1 MDDAPVSKPPCTW
14 SISRVPAACQPVL
27 LVSGHPFRVAAR
39 FLSILLIHDGRPR
52 MNPKHFH
59 TPVSTRLRCPVC
71 HQPVYS
77 RGGIHPQC
85 AMRQSEPALHEP
97 EEPVEVDCR
106 GRAGRAVA
114 VAATGPEDRR
124 HAKSHGPRPQPSVP
138 RRPAREHGGN
148 AAPDFQPLGSLI
160 SLL

>member
-1 MDDAPVSKPPCTW
+1 MLVEVLRIDGSRECVLKPIPVSW
-14 SISRVPAACQPVL
+14 GQPAANDSSFIQY
-27 LVSGHPFRVAAR
+27 
-39 FLSILLIHDGRPR
+39 GRHR

-97 EEPVEVDCR
+97 EEPVEIAAGEEKVAIAVATATIPKIKSPKVR
-106 GRAGRAVA
+106 PATMPVGVKAGR
-114 VAATGPEDRR
+114 
-124 HAKSHGPRPQPSVP
+124 
-138 RRPAREHGGN
+138 
-148 AAPDFQPLGSLI
+148 
-160 SLL
+160 

>member
-1 MDDAPVSKPPCTW
+1 
-14 SISRVPAACQPVL
+14 
-27 LVSGHPFRVAAR
+27 
-39 FLSILLIHDGRPR
+39 

-97 EEPVEVDCR
+97 EEPLEIIAEDPKLVVAVPAATIPNIR
-106 GRAGRAVA
+106 TGKARPAIAAVA
-114 VAATGPEDRR
+114 VAKA
-124 HAKSHGPRPQPSVP
+124 
-138 RRPAREHGGN
+138 AR
-148 AAPDFQPLGSLI
+148 
-160 SLL
+160 

>member
-1 MDDAPVSKPPCTW
+1 
-14 SISRVPAACQPVL
+14 
-27 LVSGHPFRVAAR
+27 
-39 FLSILLIHDGRPR
+39 

-97 EEPVEVDCR
+97 DEPEEISVV
-106 GRAGRAVA
+106 AGQNVVVA
-114 VAATGPEDRR
+114 VAATVT
-124 HAKSHGPRPQPSVP
+124 KVRPSSL
-138 RRPAREHGGN
+138 RPATVPASAKVAR
-148 AAPDFQPLGSLI
+148 
-160 SLL
+160 

>member
-1 MDDAPVSKPPCTW
+1 
-14 SISRVPAACQPVL
+14 
-27 LVSGHPFRVAAR
+27 
-39 FLSILLIHDGRPR
+39 

-97 EEPVEVDCR
+97 EEPEVSSSAW
-106 GRAGRAVA
+106 RAGRCRGCGHRRESQNAE
-114 VAATGPEDRR
+114 PEAGDRVGRCQGRPLNPLLIRR
-124 HAKSHGPRPQPSVP
+124 HPDAMGAGRVAPHAIAPVESPW
-138 RRPAREHGGN
+138 RRT
-148 AAPDFQPLGSLI
+148 
-160 SLL
+160 

>member
-1 MDDAPVSKPPCTW
+1 
-14 SISRVPAACQPVL
+14 
-27 LVSGHPFRVAAR
+27 
-39 FLSILLIHDGRPR
+39 

-97 EEPVEVDCR
+97 EEPLEIVADDQKV
-106 GRAGRAVA
+106 AVA
-114 VAATGPEDRR
+114 VVAPIVPKIAAPKLAA
-124 HAKSHGPRPQPSVP
+124 AKI
-138 RRPAREHGGN
+138 RPAGATVAIK
-148 AAPDFQPLGSLI
+148 AAR
-160 SLL
+160 

>member
-1 MDDAPVSKPPCTW
+1 
-14 SISRVPAACQPVL
+14 
-27 LVSGHPFRVAAR
+27 
-39 FLSILLIHDGRPR
+39 

-97 EEPVEVDCR
+97 EEPVEIAAGEEKVAIAVATATIPKIKSPKIR
-106 GRAGRAVA
+106 PATMPVGVKAGR
-114 VAATGPEDRR
+114 
-124 HAKSHGPRPQPSVP
+124 
-138 RRPAREHGGN
+138 
-148 AAPDFQPLGSLI
+148 
-160 SLL
+160 